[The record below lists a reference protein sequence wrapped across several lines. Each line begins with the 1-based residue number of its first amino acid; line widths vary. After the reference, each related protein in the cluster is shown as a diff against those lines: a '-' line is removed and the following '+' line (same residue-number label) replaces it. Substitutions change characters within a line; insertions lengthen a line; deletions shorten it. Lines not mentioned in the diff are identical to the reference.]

1 MGGSSRIPLFQT
13 ILQQAVGKLS
23 VNTNLNT
30 DDSAA
35 LGCVYY
41 GSGSKYSEIV
51 LKKCMNYHLILY
63 SQRFIVC
70 EKMFTTSMKRIT
82 LLLIMVEFPVFPVF
96 AGRYGYERER
106 TFTFPAS
113 SDFRVALHY
122 HENQIRGTLAEYHIG
137 GIHNLVESIENRIE
151 SNVTLV
157 YQVDE
162 FGLIRVKK
170 AELVSKFITQEGCE

>member
-1 MGGSSRIPLFQT
+1 MIVLHWVVCTMEVARSIP
-13 ILQQAVGKLS
+13 
-23 VNTNLNT
+23 
-30 DDSAA
+30 
-35 LGCVYY
+35 
-41 GSGSKYSEIV
+41 EIV

-82 LLLIMVEFPVFPVF
+82 LLLIMVEFPVFPSLLGVTDMK
-96 AGRYGYERER
+96 GNELSL
-106 TFTFPAS
+106 FPAS